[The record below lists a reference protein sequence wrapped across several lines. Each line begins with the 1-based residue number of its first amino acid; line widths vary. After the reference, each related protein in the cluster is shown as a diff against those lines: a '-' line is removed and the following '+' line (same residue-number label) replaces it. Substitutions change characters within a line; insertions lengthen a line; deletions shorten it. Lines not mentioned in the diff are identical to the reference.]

1 MTRSS
6 SFVLIVAFGLAIA
19 CGDESDD
26 TEPGSGTDVGSTDDA
41 GTGDDVGADAAGPGS
56 DADDDASVD
65 TTLAE
70 IHATIFAV
78 SCGNG
83 SCHIDGEASAGLNLD
98 MDGDL
103 RETLLGGSSGEVP
116 YVTPGA
122 PESSYMLMK
131 LEGTFGDVGGAGDQM
146 PRGRDPLPAE
156 TLELFEGWISAGA
169 LE

>member
-1 MTRSS
+1 M
-6 SFVLIVAFGLAIA
+6 
-19 CGDESDD
+19 
-26 TEPGSGTDVGSTDDA
+26 
-41 GTGDDVGADAAGPGS
+41 
-56 DADDDASVD
+56 
-65 TTLAE
+65 AE